1 MGSLFAQS
9 DGTLSAMIH
18 PLHEKWADLLVDYCI
33 SAEPGDNVLLNLDT
47 PAQGLA
53 RALYRKVLSAG
64 AFPHMRLSYPEQAF
78 DTLTHASDSYF
89 DAEPSLELSEIKQI
103 QGFIRVRAPRNTKEL
118 QSADKS
124 RYAALLKKNRP
135 VQNIRV
141 RDTKWVGSLYPS
153 YALAQDAGMSLDEY
167 EDFVYSSMFLY
178 DDDPV
183 ARWKEVHERQAE
195 LIERLKDADEV
206 RITAEGT
213 DLTLSV
219 KGRTWLN
226 SDGHRNMPS
235 GEVFTGP
242 VESSAEGVITY
253 QIPSAVGGV
262 EVEDIR
268 LKFSEGK
275 VVEAHAEKGD
285 DLLQAQ
291 LNTDEGA
298 RYLGEIGIGTNYNIQ
313 VPTKSILYDEKIGG
327 TVHLALGQSY
337 AESGGTNESAIH
349 WDMICDLRQGGT
361 IHLDGELFQENGEFK
376 V

>member
-1 MGSLFAQS
+1 
-9 DGTLSAMIH
+9 MIH

-33 SAEPGDNVLLNLDT
+33 GAKPGDNVLLNLDM
-47 PAQGLA
+47 PAEGLA
-53 RALYRKVLSAG
+53 RALYRKVLSTG
-64 AFPHMRLSYPEQAF
+64 AFPHLRLSYPELAY
-78 DTLTHASDSYF
+78 DTLTHAPDSYF
-89 DAEPSLELSEIKQI
+89 DAEPTLELSEIKQV
-103 QGFIRVRAPRNTKEL
+103 QGFIRVRAPQNTKEL
-118 QSADKS
+118 QSADKE
-124 RYAALLKKNRP
+124 RYAVLLKKNRP

-141 RDTKWVGSLYPS
+141 RDTNWVGSLYPS
-153 YALAQDAGMSLDEY
+153 AALAQDAGMSLDEY
-167 EDFVYSSMFLY
+167 ETFVYGSMFLF

-183 ARWKEVHERQAE
+183 ARWREVHERQAE

-242 VESSAEGVITY
+242 IEDSAKGVITY

-262 EVEDIR
+262 EVENIR
-268 LKFSEGK
+268 LNFAEGK

-298 RYLGEIGIGTNYNIQ
+298 RYLGEIGIGTNFNIQ
-313 VPTKSILYDEKIGG
+313 VPTRQILFDEKIGG

-337 AESGGTNESAIH
+337 QESGGTNESAIH

>member
-1 MGSLFAQS
+1 
-9 DGTLSAMIH
+9 MIH

-47 PAQGLA
+47 PAEGLA
-53 RALYRKVLSAG
+53 RALYRKLLSTG
-64 AFPHMRLSYPEQAF
+64 VFPHLRLSYPEQAY
-78 DTLTHASDSYF
+78 DTLTHAPDSYF
-89 DAEPSLELSEIKQI
+89 DAEPSLELSEIKQL
-103 QGFIRVRAPRNTKEL
+103 QGFVRVRAPQNTKEL

-153 YALAQDAGMSLDEY
+153 AALAQDAGMSLEEY
-167 EDFVYSSMFLY
+167 EKFVYGSMFLF

-195 LIERLKDADEV
+195 LIERLKDADKV

-219 KGRTWLN
+219 AGRTWLN

-242 VESSAEGVITY
+242 IESSAEGVITY
-253 QIPSAVGGV
+253 QIPSAVGGT
-262 EVEDIR
+262 EVQDIR
-268 LKFSEGK
+268 LKFAEGK
-275 VVEAHAEKGD
+275 VVEAHAEKGN

-291 LNTDEGA
+291 LGTDEGA

-313 VPTKSILYDEKIGG
+313 VPTKQILYDEKIGG

-337 AESGGTNESAIH
+337 QESGGTNESAIH
-349 WDMICDLRQGGT
+349 WDMICDLREGGA